1 MLNVLPA
8 RSMIQKLINNT
19 DMAQE
24 QYLVLHLPFDEAEG
38 AATTYDFSS
47 NRADGELTNAH
58 FEAGKQGNCI
68 VYDGNGKCEVQPSVL
83 NLSSEFT
90 LCAWVK
96 LHKVSQHLI
105 VLVNYNGVDHY
116 YKCVVNIQP
125 ETWYF
130 VTLTRDGNVL
140 CVYLN
145 GSILERAVVPSSYGN
160 PIGVNICQ
168 DCYNTEL
175 GHGCVDELK
184 LYQKA
189 LSQEE
194 LIYEL
199 DNTKQLA
206 YLLDGVDFKTYG
218 VSVKMGKG
226 FTDGLK
232 MKEPLKVEF
241 DGYHGEAIDL
251 SRPRYEAREI
261 TLECF
266 IDKVGGKM
274 AFVQAMQEFLEQ
286 FRAKHKLPTGTL
298 ANAELCP
305 VGLHRLT
312 LDIHPTKPLI
322 YEVYLPD
329 ATNVEKEWNDK
340 RMTGTFTLVLRE
352 PEPVK
357 RVLKHMRTSD
367 ANKRISITISTS
379 KLVNIYW
386 GDGTTT
392 QDVCGTNVT
401 VTHDYAENGEYY
413 AVITGVIEDIEAF
426 STNAIVVW
434 NKL

>member
-1 MLNVLPA
+1 
-8 RSMIQKLINNT
+8 
-19 DMAQE
+19 MAQE

-47 NRADGELTNAH
+47 NRADGVLTNAH

-68 VYDGNGKCEVQPSVL
+68 NYNGTAKCEVQPSVL
-83 NLSSEFT
+83 NLSKEFT

-96 LHKVSQHLI
+96 LHEVSEHLI
-105 VLVNYNGVDHY
+105 VLVNYSGVDHY
-116 YKCVVNIQP
+116 YKSVVALQP
-125 ETWYF
+125 DTWYF

-140 CVYLN
+140 CLYLN
-145 GSILERAVVPSSYGN
+145 GSMLERAVVPSSYGN
-160 PIGVNICQ
+160 PIGVSIAQ

-194 LIYEL
+194 LMDEL

-206 YLLDGVDFKTYG
+206 YLLDGIDFKTYG
-218 VSVKMGKG
+218 VSVSKGKG

-232 MKEPLKVEF
+232 MKDPLKVEF
-241 DGYHGEAIDL
+241 NGYHGEAIDL
-251 SRPRYEAREI
+251 TRPRFEAREI

-266 IDKVGGKM
+266 IDKAGGKM
-274 AFVQAMQEFLEQ
+274 AFVQAMMEFLEQ
-286 FRAKHKLPTGTL
+286 FHAKHQLPNGTP
-298 ANAELCP
+298 AGAELCAA
-305 VGLHRLT
+305 GLHRLT

-329 ATNVEKEWNDK
+329 ATNVDKEWNDK
-340 RMTGTFTLVLRE
+340 RMVGTFTLTLRE

-357 RVLKHMRTSD
+357 RVLKHMRTSE
-367 ANKRISITISTS
+367 ANKRISITITTT

-401 VTHDYAENGEYY
+401 VTHDYASNGEYY
-413 AVITGVIEDIEAF
+413 AVITGVIEEIEAF
-426 STNAIVVW
+426 ATNAIVVW

>member
-1 MLNVLPA
+1 
-8 RSMIQKLINNT
+8 
-19 DMAQE
+19 MAQE

-38 AATTYDFSS
+38 AVNTYDFSS
-47 NRADGELTNAH
+47 NRADGVLTNAH

-68 VYDGNGKCEVQPSVL
+68 NYDGTAKCEVSPSVL
-83 NLSSEFT
+83 NLNGSFT

-96 LHKVSQHLI
+96 LHEVSNNLI
-105 VLVNYNGVDHY
+105 VLVNYSGIDHY
-116 YKCVVNIQP
+116 YKCVVNLQP
-125 ETWYF
+125 NTWYY
-130 VTLTRDGNVL
+130 VTLTRDGTVL

-145 GSILERAVVPSSYGN
+145 GSLLERATVPTSYGN
-160 PIGVNICQ
+160 PIGINVCQ

-189 LSQEE
+189 LTQEE
-194 LIYEL
+194 LMGEL

-206 YLLDGVDFKTYG
+206 YLLDGIDFKTYG
-218 VSVKMGKG
+218 VYVSKCRGLM
-226 FTDGLK
+226 DGLK
-232 MKEPLKVEF
+232 MKDPLKVEF

-251 SRPRYEAREI
+251 TRPRFEAREI

-266 IDKVGGKM
+266 IDSAGGKM
-274 AFVQAMQEFLEQ
+274 AFVQSAQEFIAQ
-286 FRAKHKLPTGTL
+286 FHAKHK
-298 ANAELCP
+298 AASSVVNAEPCAA
-305 VGLHRLT
+305 GLHRLT
-312 LDIHPTKPLI
+312 VDIHPTKPLI

-329 ATNVEKEWNDK
+329 ATNIDKEWNDK
-340 RMTGTFTLVLRE
+340 RMIGTFTLSLRE

-357 RVLKHMRTSD
+357 RVLKHMKTSE
-367 ANKRISITISTS
+367 ATKRISITITTT

-401 VTHDYAENGEYY
+401 VTHDYADNGEYY
-413 AVITGVIEDIEAF
+413 AVITGVIEEIEAF
-426 STNAIVVW
+426 STNAIIVW
-434 NKL
+434 QKL

>member
-1 MLNVLPA
+1 
-8 RSMIQKLINNT
+8 
-19 DMAQE
+19 MAQE

-47 NRADGELTNAH
+47 NRADGVLTNAH

-68 VYDGNGKCEVQPSVL
+68 NYDGTAKCEVSPSVL
-83 NLSSEFT
+83 NLNSSFT

-96 LHKVSQHLI
+96 LHEVSEHLI
-105 VLVNYNGVDHY
+105 VLVNYNGIDHY
-116 YKCVVNIQP
+116 YKCVVALQP
-125 ETWYF
+125 NTWYF
-130 VTLTRDGNVL
+130 VTLTRDGNAL

-145 GSILERAVVPSSYGN
+145 GSLLERAVVPSSYGN
-160 PIGVNICQ
+160 PIGIHVGQ

-189 LSQEE
+189 LSQDE
-194 LIYEL
+194 LMDEL

-218 VSVKMGKG
+218 VGVSKGKG

-241 DGYHGEAIDL
+241 NGYHGEVIDL
-251 SRPRYEAREI
+251 TRPRYEAREI

-266 IDKVGGKM
+266 IDRAGGKM
-274 AFVQAMQEFLEQ
+274 AFVQAMMDFLEQ
-286 FRAKHKLPTGTL
+286 FRAKHQLPNNTPAG
-298 ANAELCP
+298 AELCAA
-305 VGLHRLT
+305 GLHRLT

-329 ATNVEKEWNDK
+329 ATNVDKEWNDK
-340 RMTGTFTLVLRE
+340 RMVGTFTLTLRE

-357 RVLKHMRTSD
+357 RVLKHMRTSE
-367 ANKRISITISTS
+367 ANKSISLTITTS

-401 VTHDYAENGEYY
+401 VTHDYSENGEYF
-413 AVITGVIEDIEAF
+413 AVITGVIEEIEAF

>member
-1 MLNVLPA
+1 
-8 RSMIQKLINNT
+8 
-19 DMAQE
+19 MAQE

-47 NRADGELTNAH
+47 NRADGVLTNAH

-68 VYDGNGKCEVQPSVL
+68 NYDGTAKCEVQPSVL
-83 NLSSEFT
+83 SLSKEFT
-90 LCAWVK
+90 LCAWIK
-96 LHKVSQHLI
+96 LHKISEHLI
-105 VLVNYNGVDHY
+105 VLVNYSGVDHY
-116 YKCVVNIQP
+116 YKCVVPLQP
-125 ETWYF
+125 DTWYYI
-130 VTLTRDGNVL
+130 TLTRDGNVL

-145 GSILERAVVPSSYGN
+145 GTILERAVVPSSYGN
-160 PIGVNICQ
+160 PIGINICQ
-168 DCYNTEL
+168 DCYNTTL

-194 LIYEL
+194 LIDEL

-206 YLLDGVDFKTYG
+206 YLLDGLDFKAFG
-218 VSVKMGKG
+218 VSVSKARGLM
-226 FTDGLK
+226 DGLK

-241 DGYHGEAIDL
+241 NGYHGEAIDL

-261 TLECF
+261 SLECF
-266 IDKVGGKM
+266 IDTVGGKM
-274 AFVQAMQEFLEQ
+274 AFVQAVQEFLEQ
-286 FRAKHKLPTGTL
+286 FRAKHLPPSPTI
-298 ANAELCP
+298 NAELCP
-305 VGLHRLT
+305 AGLHRLT

-329 ATNVEKEWNDK
+329 ATDIDKEWNDK
-340 RMTGTFTLVLRE
+340 RMIGTFTLTLRE

-357 RVLKHMRTSD
+357 RVLKHMRTNE
-367 ANKRISITISTS
+367 ANKRISITLTSS

-401 VTHDYAENGEYY
+401 VTHDYAYNGEYY

-426 STNAIVVW
+426 STNAIIVW

>member
-1 MLNVLPA
+1 
-8 RSMIQKLINNT
+8 
-19 DMAQE
+19 MAQE
-24 QYLVLHLPFDEAEG
+24 QYLVLHLPFDEADG
-38 AATTYDFSS
+38 AVTTYDFSS
-47 NRADGELTNAH
+47 NRADGVLTNAH

-68 VYDGNGKCEVQPSVL
+68 NYNGTAKCEVEPSVL

-96 LHKVSQHLI
+96 LDEVSQHLI
-105 VLVNYNGVDHY
+105 VLVNYAGVDHY
-116 YKCVVNIQP
+116 YKCVVSLQP
-125 ETWYF
+125 DTWYF
-130 VTLTRDGNVL
+130 ITVTRNGNVL

-145 GSILERAVVPSSYGN
+145 GTLLERAVVPTSYGN
-160 PIGVNICQ
+160 PVGVNVCQ

-189 LSQEE
+189 LSLEE
-194 LIYEL
+194 LTEEL

-218 VSVKMGKG
+218 VFVSKGKG

-241 DGYHGEAIDL
+241 NGYHGETIDL
-251 SRPRYEAREI
+251 TRPRYEAREI
-261 TLECF
+261 TLDCF
-266 IDKVGGKM
+266 IDSVGGKM
-274 AFVQAMQEFLEQ
+274 AFVQAMQDFLEQ
-286 FRAKHKLPTGTL
+286 FRAKHTLPSGTP
-298 ANAELCP
+298 ASAELCP
-305 VGLHRLT
+305 AGLHRLT
-312 LDIHPTKPLI
+312 LDIHPTKPLV

-329 ATNVEKEWNDK
+329 ATNVDKEWNDK
-340 RMTGTFTLVLRE
+340 RMQGTFTLTLRE

-357 RVLKHMRTSD
+357 RVLKHMRTSE
-367 ANKRISITISTS
+367 ANKRISLTITTS

-401 VTHDYAENGEYY
+401 ITHDYAENGEYY
-413 AVITGVIEDIEAF
+413 AVITGVIEEIEEF

>member
-1 MLNVLPA
+1 
-8 RSMIQKLINNT
+8 
-19 DMAQE
+19 MAQE

-47 NRADGELTNAH
+47 NRADGVLTNAH

-68 VYDGNGKCEVQPSVL
+68 NYNGTAKCEVQPSVL
-83 NLSSEFT
+83 NLSKEFT

-96 LHKVSQHLI
+96 LHEVSEHLI
-105 VLVNYNGVDHY
+105 VLVNYSGVDHY
-116 YKCVVNIQP
+116 YKSVIALQP
-125 ETWYF
+125 DTWYF

-140 CVYLN
+140 CLYLN
-145 GSILERAVVPSSYGN
+145 GSMLERAVVPSSYGN
-160 PIGVNICQ
+160 PIGVSIAQ

-194 LIYEL
+194 LMDEL

-206 YLLDGVDFKTYG
+206 YLLDGIDFKTYG
-218 VSVKMGKG
+218 VCVSKGKG

-232 MKEPLKVEF
+232 MKDPLKVEF
-241 DGYHGEAIDL
+241 NGYHGEAIDL
-251 SRPRYEAREI
+251 TRPRFEAREI

-266 IDKVGGKM
+266 IDKAGGKM
-274 AFVQAMQEFLEQ
+274 AFVQAMMEFLEQ
-286 FRAKHKLPTGTL
+286 FHAKHQLPNGTP
-298 ANAELCP
+298 AGAELCAA
-305 VGLHRLT
+305 GLHRLT

-329 ATNVEKEWNDK
+329 ATDIDKEWNDK
-340 RMTGTFTLVLRE
+340 RMIGTFTLILRE

-357 RVLKHMRTSD
+357 RVLKHMRTSE
-367 ANKRISITISTS
+367 ANKRISITLTSS

-401 VTHDYAENGEYY
+401 VTHDYAYNGEYY

-426 STNAIVVW
+426 STNAIIVW